1 MPNQTGDIIGGA
13 IDAIG
18 GIVSLIK
25 DAMPSNEVIR
35 LNKAYHQLKRRK
47 YRGVSIENYVAVN
60 FADYPDESK
69 KEFIEYLRGQL
80 GR

>member
-1 MPNQTGDIIGGA
+1 MPNQTGDIIGGVINVVGNITA
-13 IDAIG
+13 M
-18 GIVSLIK
+18 IK

-60 FADYPDESK
+60 FADQSDEKK